1 MERDRTNIFLS
12 YCRADSK
19 IADKICNHFED
30 RKDIKIHR
38 DKKDIHNWDSI
49 KEYMRSI
56 DETEY
61 AILLISDVYL
71 KSPNCMYEVLQ
82 VMRDGK
88 YQEKIFPAVIEK
100 SIYTSIGRARYVR
113 YWKEEFNALRKELAD
128 IEPYELGRL
137 GEDLKRMQEIKTN
150 IAEFLDK
157 VSDMNNP
164 EADDICVAI
173 EEKFDCLFK

>member
-1 MERDRTNIFLS
+1 MLF
-12 YCRADSK
+12 
-19 IADKICNHFED
+19 
-30 RKDIKIHR
+30 
-38 DKKDIHNWDSI
+38 
-49 KEYMRSI
+49 RS
-56 DETEY
+56 
-61 AILLISDVYL
+61 
-71 KSPNCMYEVLQ
+71 Q

-164 EADDICVAI
+164 EADDICIAI